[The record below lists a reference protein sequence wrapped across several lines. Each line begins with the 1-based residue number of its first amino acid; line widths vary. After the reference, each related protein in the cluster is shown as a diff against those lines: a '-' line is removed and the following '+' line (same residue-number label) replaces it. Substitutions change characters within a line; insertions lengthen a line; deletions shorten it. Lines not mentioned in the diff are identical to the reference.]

1 MVLNNQTPT
10 VGQLLYCQKR
20 SAKSQRNKFNV
31 KSSIECQTCRFR
43 NKCMNYDF
51 LFAGIAVYSNE
62 RDLIATY
69 YRALMSLCFNQVFIV
84 K

>member
-1 MVLNNQTPT
+1 
-10 VGQLLYCQKR
+10 
-20 SAKSQRNKFNV
+20 
-31 KSSIECQTCRFR
+31 
-43 NKCMNYDF
+43 MNYDF

-69 YRALMSLCFNQVFIV
+69 YRALIARRTFNDNAVII